1 MIQNKASKNE
11 SLDPALIIQRLKQEN
26 AELKAEV
33 AMLKGTNQKSSLEA
47 EDITALHERIK

>member
-1 MIQNKASKNE
+1 
-11 SLDPALIIQRLKQEN
+11 LKQEN